1 MRRPEDLTGRRFGML
16 TVIEKREERQDR
28 YCMWLC
34 RCDCGGEILVSSKRL
49 KRGTVTDCG
58 CIPKKDARN
67 GTIREDLTGRTYGR
81 LTAVLPVKS
90 AGGRSLWL
98 CRCTCGRLHTAAAYD
113 LKTGKVKSCGCS
125 HSAVGQGVRDLTGQT
140 FGRLTVLYPIQE
152 RDKKGSVLWR
162 CYCTC
167 GKEVDLS
174 EDRLVHGQ
182 YRSCGCLKEE
192 MQKQMPGRLHM
203 IDHTCVEILE
213 KRKRRKD
220 NTSGFRGVSL
230 LKNGRYRVSIGFK
243 KQRFHIG
250 IFSGFEEAVQA
261 RLEAEK
267 LIHDGFLQAYY
278 RWEKL
283 PEDTPFLFEAEKVGG
298 EIRITTNIKED
309 T

>member
-1 MRRPEDLTGRRFGML
+1 ML

-81 LTAVLPVKS
+81 LTA
-90 AGGRSLWL
+90 
-98 CRCTCGRLHTAAAYD
+98 
-113 LKTGKVKSCGCS
+113 
-125 HSAVGQGVRDLTGQT
+125 
-140 FGRLTVLYPIQE
+140 LYPTTG
-152 RDKKGSVLWR
+152 RDSKGSVIWHCR
-162 CYCTC
+162 CEC
-167 GKEVDLS
+167 GKELDIS
-174 EDRLVHGQ
+174 EGSLVHGH
-182 YRSCGCLKEE
+182 YRSCGCLKQE
-192 MQKQMPGRLHM
+192 MQKQISDRLHM

>member
-1 MRRPEDLTGRRFGML
+1 ML

-81 LTAVLPVKS
+81 LTVISPAESLK
-90 AGGRSLWL
+90 GRTRWV
-98 CRCTCGRLHTAAAYD
+98 CQCECGKLHTVSAHD
-113 LKTGKVKSCGCS
+113 LKAGKVKSCGCS
-125 HSAVGQGVRDLTGQT
+125 RSLIEQRIRDIKGQT
-140 FGRLTVLYPIQE
+140 FGRLTALYPTTG
-152 RDKKGSVLWR
+152 RDSKGSVIWHCR
-162 CYCTC
+162 CEC
-167 GKEVDLS
+167 GKELDIS
-174 EDRLVHGQ
+174 EGSLVHGH
-182 YRSCGCLKEE
+182 YRSCGCLKQE
-192 MQKQMPGRLHM
+192 MQKQISDRLHM

-213 KRKRRKD
+213 KRKYRKD

-278 RWEKL
+278 RWENL
-283 PEDTPFLFEAEKVGG
+283 PGDTPFLFEAEKVGG